1 MLVNPLSAE
10 HFLKI
15 TKNLMKKSEF
25 ANFLVE
31 VQTPPMALFWRLFLQ
46 NLMVNRTRIS
56 IWCTDEEK
64 VVKIVIS
71 VEMVKSS

>member
-1 MLVNPLSAE
+1 
-10 HFLKI
+10 
-15 TKNLMKKSEF
+15 MKKKF
-25 ANFLVE
+25 ANFLVTFGR
-31 VQTPPMALFWRLFLQ
+31 QTPPMALFWRLFLQ
-46 NLMVNRTRIS
+46 NLLVNRTRIS

>member
-1 MLVNPLSAE
+1 
-10 HFLKI
+10 
-15 TKNLMKKSEF
+15 
-25 ANFLVE
+25 
-31 VQTPPMALFWRLFLQ
+31 MALFWRLFLQ

-71 VEMVKSS
+71 VEMVKSSKNPGYIRDPHSKG